1 MFPAELAL
9 TVRLTEREALPSPLV
24 VLVKL
29 TVSEYVFAPRPSA
42 LLFIDTVMLVLA
54 PGSRDPLVLD
64 RLTQLWLLEMV

>member
-1 MFPAELAL
+1 MVSAL
-9 TVRLTEREALPSPLV
+9 MVRLKEREALPSPLV

-29 TVSEYVFAPRPSA
+29 TVSEYVFASRPSA
-42 LLFIDTVMLVLA
+42 LLFIDTVTLVLV